1 MGILALDA
9 FVYVAALTPGGGP
22 ANSTLIISQQ
32 LFSTAFT
39 KGQFGYACAMG
50 VLLAVITLAFAGL
63 VFAVN
68 RLTGGQNEVAE

>member
-9 FVYVAALTPGGGP
+9 FVYMAALESGGGP
-22 ANSTLIISQQ
+22 NNSTLVISQQ

-50 VLLAVITLAFAGL
+50 VILAIITLIFAAIVFL
-63 VFAVN
+63 VN
-68 RLTGGQNEVAE
+68 KLTGGSNDVAE